1 MYEGG
6 EKGVG
11 WRGLWFV
18 AIVFGASRLF
28 YLVAGGVLAG
38 IVPVGAFQ
46 ERTRDVPFRSLS
58 LWSHWD
64 GEHYVGLAIDG
75 YLSGEGQVSPAF
87 FPMYSLLMRSS
98 AELLGGPLTP
108 AALSVLG
115 VVVSMFALLFALYFV
130 YAVAADGW
138 GEPVARRTVMVL
150 AFFPTAFFL
159 NSVYTE
165 SLFLAFSA
173 GAVWAARVRRDLLLA
188 ALFVAFATATRN
200 VGVFLLLPLAQE
212 WLRDP
217 RGHGWRGA
225 YLALAPAGL
234 VAYMGY
240 LWWKFGEPLLFYTDQ
255 SRWGREATGPLAS
268 LGGAFARAFEEVR
281 RLVMPENLPGSE
293 AGEIAGYLASAT
305 DTFNLLFF
313 IGAAALLAVG
323 IMRLP
328 WGLASYAALTAFLP
342 AFFGTAQSPLM
353 GFPRY
358 VIVVFPLFIVL
369 GTLLKSRVLLA
380 VWLGFSVL
388 FSLAL
393 TALFVSWRFV
403 A

>member
-1 MYEGG
+1 MY
-6 EKGVG
+6 GVLDRVG
-11 WRGLWFV
+11 RWRGLWFV
-18 AIVFGASRLF
+18 ALVFGVSRVF
-28 YLVAGGVLAG
+28 YLVAGVILAG
-38 IVPVGAFQ
+38 VVPVHRFQ
-46 ERTRDVPFRSLS
+46 EGTRDVPYRSLN

-64 GEHYVGLAIDG
+64 GEHYIGLALDG
-75 YLSGEGQVSPAF
+75 YLSGEGNVSPAF
-87 FPMYSLLMRSS
+87 FPMYSLVLRSF

-108 AALSVLG
+108 AALSVFG
-115 VVVSMFALLFALYFV
+115 VVVSVVTLFFALYFV

-138 GEPVARRTVMVL
+138 GERVGRRTVLAL

-188 ALFVAFATATRN
+188 AVFVALATATRN
-200 VGVFLLLPLAQE
+200 VGVFLLLPLAHE

-217 RGHGWRGA
+217 GGYRWRGA

-234 VAYMGY
+234 FAYMGY
-240 LWWKFGEPLLFYTDQ
+240 LWWRFGEPLLFYTDQ

-268 LGGAFARAFEEVR
+268 IGGAFTSSFEEARGLAFPREV
-281 RLVMPENLPGSE
+281 PG
-293 AGEIAGYLASAT
+293 AGEAADYLLSFS
-305 DTFNLLFF
+305 DTLNLIFLL
-313 IGAAALLAVG
+313 GAAALLTIG

-328 WGLASYAALTAFLP
+328 WGLSGYAALTVLLP

-358 VIVVFPLFIVL
+358 VIVAFPLFIVL
-369 GTLLKSRVLLA
+369 GTLLKNRLLLA
-380 VWLGFSVL
+380 AWVVVSAAA
-388 FSLAL
+388 SLAL
-393 TALFVSWRFV
+393 CALFVSWRFV

>member
-1 MYEGG
+1 MYGTG
-6 EKGVG
+6 EKVGG

-18 AIVFGASRLF
+18 ALVFGASRVF
-28 YLVAGGVLAG
+28 YLAAGAVLAEV
-38 IVPVGAFQ
+38 VPVHSFQ
-46 ERTRDVPFRSLS
+46 EGTRDVPYRSLS

-64 GEHYVGLAIDG
+64 GEHYIGLALDG
-75 YLSGEGQVSPAF
+75 YLDGVGQVSPAF
-87 FPMYSLLMRSS
+87 FPGYSLVLRSL

-115 VVVSMFALLFALYFV
+115 VVVSLAALLFALYFV
-130 YAVAADGW
+130 YAIAADGW
-138 GEPVARRTVMVL
+138 GEAAARRAVLAL

-188 ALFVAFATATRN
+188 ALLAALAAATRN
-200 VGVFLLLPLAQE
+200 VGVFLILPLAHE

-217 RGHGWRGA
+217 GGYRWRGA

-234 VAYMGY
+234 FAYMGY
-240 LWWKFGEPLLFYTDQ
+240 LWWRFGEPLLFYTDQ

-268 LGGAFARAFEEVR
+268 IGGAFTQAFEEMG
-281 RLVMPENLPGSE
+281 RLTRPGNVPGARPGEMADYLLSFSDSLNL
-293 AGEIAGYLASAT
+293 I
-305 DTFNLLFF
+305 FLLL
-313 IGAAALLAVG
+313 AAALLAVG
-323 IMRLP
+323 VMRLP
-328 WGLASYAALTAFLP
+328 WGLTGYAALTVLVP
-342 AFFGTAQSPLM
+342 AFFGTVQSPLM

-358 VIVVFPLFIVL
+358 VLAVFPLFIVL
-369 GTLLKSRVLLA
+369 GTLLKNRVLLA
-380 VWLGFSVL
+380 VWLGVSAV

-393 TALFVSWRFV
+393 CALFVSWRFV

>member
-1 MYEGG
+1 MYKGV
-6 EKGVG
+6 EKDVG

-18 AIVFGASRLF
+18 ALVFGASRLF
-28 YLVAGGVLAG
+28 YLAAGGILAG
-38 IVPVGAFQ
+38 IVPVGSFQ

-115 VVVSMFALLFALYFV
+115 VMVSMVALLFALYFV
-130 YAVAADGW
+130 YGISADGW
-138 GEPVARRTVMVL
+138 GEPVARRTVLVL

-188 ALFVAFATATRN
+188 AVFVAFATATRN

-217 RGHGWRGA
+217 RGYGWRGA

-240 LWWKFGEPLLFYTDQ
+240 LWWRFGEPLLFYTDQ

-268 LGGAFARAFEEVR
+268 LGSAFARAFEEVR
-281 RLVMPENLPGSE
+281 VLVRPENLPGAG
-293 AGEIAGYLASAT
+293 AGEIADYLASAT
-305 DTFNLLFF
+305 DTVNLAFF